1 MPPRA
6 ESIYKNLGT
15 SALFLGILLLT
26 SLLLLGQTPDFWN
39 DVWDNEK
46 LLAFDHVRLIGQG
59 AGIAN
64 INLARIPSLFPDYV
78 LAWLSQL
85 AGSDIR
91 AQYLFYIVAQTCL
104 QLSLSSW
111 ILLIITQ
118 TSWFQCIVVIGG
130 LSYFLELANPAW
142 AANYSL
148 AALPLNHGGNL
159 VTLLTLTGFCL
170 QLVRSPKA
178 QPYASLYGTTFFL
191 GTLSNR
197 ILIPQVA
204 IPAFLLFALKKGKD
218 RLIYKSLSRT
228 VAISTVAGLALSK
241 IAIKTGCT
249 PPISWQLPE
258 LAIHLANLFALQLNK
273 VGLGFFILFN
283 VITCAYWCWRS
294 RDPVTRAYGS
304 LITSG
309 AALTALVYPLIFSNQ
324 GLEDSVLRYLFGA
337 ILTMPITA
345 GVFIVHALKKSP
357 AINNAALW
365 AFAMLLSIRLISQ
378 TEAFTPANRF
388 ARSILDW
395 ENQYS
400 QFIEKN
406 LVAGDAV
413 LTSYESGNDQKL
425 SARSLKAG
433 SNWRIHVSQIANG
446 DANPW
451 DQGKSEFYKN
461 QVAKELRNY
470 NSLIIRPRDQQK
482 AETWYGRPE
491 TKIVDNDLNVELWIY
506 GEAGRQKISNRINA
520 GLRGLF
526 QVECS

>member
-1 MPPRA
+1 MPPRDK
-6 ESIYKNLGT
+6 SIYKNLGV
-15 SALFLGILLLT
+15 SALFFGILPLI

-39 DVWDNEK
+39 DIWDNEK
-46 LLAFDHVRLIGQG
+46 LLAFDHVRLIEQG

-91 AQYLFYIVAQTCL
+91 SQYLFYIVTQTCL

-111 ILLIITQ
+111 ILRIITQ
-118 TSWFQCIVVIGG
+118 ASWLQCIAVIGA

-159 VTLLTLTGFCL
+159 VILLTLTGFCL
-170 QLVRSPKA
+170 QIVRSPKA
-178 QPYASLYGTTFFL
+178 QPYTSLYGTTFFL

-197 ILIPQVA
+197 ILIPQAA
-204 IPAFLLFALKKGKD
+204 IPAFLLFALKKEQD
-218 RLIYKSLSRT
+218 RIIYKGISRT
-228 VAISTVAGLALSK
+228 VAISTLAGLALSK
-241 IAIKTGCT
+241 IAIKTGCI
-249 PPISWQLPE
+249 PPMSWQSSE
-258 LAIHLANLFALQLNK
+258 LAVHLANLFALQLNK
-273 VGLGFFILFN
+273 AGISFLILFN
-283 VITCAYWCWRS
+283 IMACAYWCWRS
-294 RDPVTRAYGS
+294 RDPVTQAYGS

-309 AALTALVYPLIFSNQ
+309 AALTILVYPLIFSNQ
-324 GLEDSVLRYLFGA
+324 GLGDSVLRYLFGI
-337 ILTMPITA
+337 ILTMPIT
-345 GVFIVHALKKSP
+345 GGILVVNALKKFP
-357 AINNAALW
+357 AIHDFALW
-365 AFAMLLSIRLISQ
+365 ACAMLLSISVISQ
-378 TEAFTPANRF
+378 TEAMSPANRF

-413 LTSYESGNDQKL
+413 LTNYESGNDQKL

-433 SNWRIHVSQIANG
+433 SNWRIHISQIANG

-451 DQGKSEFYKN
+451 DQGKPEFYKN
-461 QVAKELRNY
+461 QVTKELRNY
-470 NSLIIRPRDQQK
+470 NALIIRPQDQQK

-491 TKIVDNDLNVELWIY
+491 TKIVDKDLNVELWIY
-506 GEAGRQKISNRINA
+506 GEAGRQKISNRIKA
-520 GLRGLF
+520 GLRGPF